1 MSLKGFSIFLL
12 DPFLYVVFDVPCY
25 SKHKIIIVSPGLVF
39 SFLASRLAHNHLPGI
54 VIYLLYTTAC
64 ISFI

>member
-1 MSLKGFSIFLL
+1 
-12 DPFLYVVFDVPCY
+12 
-25 SKHKIIIVSPGLVF
+25 VF